1 MRPVLGEVLTAVV
14 TPFRADGAVDLDA
27 FRRICTHLVDTG
39 SDGVVVAG
47 TTGEAPTLADD
58 ERLALFA
65 AAVETVGDRAT
76 VVAGTGTYST
86 AHSVHLTGQ
95 AHELGVDA
103 FLVVTPY
110 YNKPPVSGIVAHF
123 RAIAEVT
130 DRPIIAYNI
139 PQRVVVN
146 LEPETLAKLAEI
158 PNVTAV
164 KQATTDPGQAR
175 RILRETDLALYA
187 GNDDLLLP
195 FLELG
200 GVGGVLVYTHL
211 VGARV
216 RELVTRFKDGDVEGA
231 RAIDAELRPVIE
243 ALAVTTNPIPVKAA
257 LAMLG
262 HDVGGLRLPL
272 VEASDEQKALIRE
285 TLERVGVLA
294 VARA

>member
-14 TPFRADGAVDLDA
+14 TPFREDGSVDLDA
-27 FRRICTHLVDTG
+27 FKRLCTHLVDTG

-65 AAVETVGDRAT
+65 AAVESVGDRAT

-110 YNKPPVSGIVAHF
+110 YSKPPVAGIVAHF
-123 RAIAEVT
+123 RAIAEAT
-130 DRPIIAYNI
+130 DRPIVVYNI

-146 LEPETLAKLAEI
+146 LEPETLAQLAEI
-158 PNVTAV
+158 PNVAAV
-164 KQATTDPGQAR
+164 KQATADPGQAR
-175 RILRETDLALYA
+175 RILAETDLALYA

-200 GVGGVLVYTHL
+200 GIGGILVYTHL

-216 RELVTRFKDGDVEGA
+216 RELVTRFKGGDVEGA
-231 RAIDAELRPVIE
+231 RAIEAELRPVIE

-257 LAMLG
+257 LGFLG

-272 VEASDEQKALIRE
+272 VEASDEERALIRE
-285 TLERVGVLA
+285 TLERTGVLA

>member
-1 MRPVLGEVLTAVV
+1 MRTVLGEVLTAVV
-14 TPFRADGAVDLDA
+14 TPFRADGSVDLDA
-27 FRRICTHLVDTG
+27 FRRLCTHLIESG

-47 TTGEAPTLADD
+47 TTGESPTLEDD
-58 ERLALFA
+58 ERLSLFA

-76 VVAGTGTYST
+76 VIAGTGTYST

-95 AHELGVDA
+95 AHELGVDG

-110 YNKPPVSGIVAHF
+110 YNKPPARGIVAHF
-123 RAIAEVT
+123 KAIADAT
-130 DRPIIAYNI
+130 DRPIVVYNI

-146 LEPETLAKLAEI
+146 LEPDTLAELGEI

-164 KQATTDPGQAR
+164 KQATTDPEQAR
-175 RILRETDLALYA
+175 RILAETDLALYA

-200 GVGGVLVYTHL
+200 GVGGVLVYTHI

-216 RELVTRFKDGDVEGA
+216 RELVTRFRQGDVEGA
-231 RAIDAELRPVIE
+231 RTIDAELRPVIE

-257 LAMLG
+257 LAMIG

-272 VEASDEQKALIRE
+272 VEATEDERAVIRE
-285 TLERVGVLA
+285 ALERVGVLESA
-294 VARA
+294 HV